1 MRDRS
6 QMSPFAQRLFA
17 LRKAADMTQGEV
29 ATYLGIDRSAY
40 TYYETDVAMPSLQVL
55 CRLASMFHTSIDFLL
70 DFNPFE
76 KEEAITAEEL
86 EELQVVA
93 PRSAHVLSEL
103 ARDER
108 TLILWFRRMT
118 PEQRKAFLQE
128 AANWSDKN

>member
-128 AANWSDKN
+128 AANRSDKN

>member
-70 DFNPFE
+70 DFSPFE

>member
-55 CRLASMFHTSIDFLL
+55 YRLALMFHTSIDYLL
-70 DFNPFE
+70 DFNPYE
-76 KEEAITAEEL
+76 QETPITAEEL
-86 EELQVVA
+86 DELQVVA

-108 TLILWFRRMT
+108 TLILWFRRMNA
-118 PEQRKAFLQE
+118 EQRQAFLQE
-128 AANWSDKN
+128 ASDICAEN